1 MNYKILLLALVA
13 FSFLL
18 AGCGGK
24 KADETPAAEV
34 SAGQPAEAPEE
45 GGATPGQ
52 VEDVEKEEEVEGA
65 PPEEAEKLANI
76 FDIEIDEPP
85 EDYTYDKAPGEE

>member
-24 KADETPAAEV
+24 KAGETAPVQA
-34 SAGQPAEAPEE
+34 PAEETGGSEGEETTPED
-45 GGATPGQ
+45 
-52 VEDVEKEEEVEGA
+52 VEDVETEEEIEGA
-65 PPEEAEKLANI
+65 PPEEAEKLADL
-76 FDIEIDEPP
+76 FDIEINEPP